1 MVMTSLGKVLIAH
14 EAGSTKLSELRAAAI
29 QIVLRTPKM
38 FWITKPLIIR
48 NVPITAV
55 RPTPRLAEWRLKFA
69 ELASNWRGKTG
80 TDTLEYDSRS
90 KKHKAG
96 DIVLAVQAAAQKTL
110 KGRDVELTKPRAKTY
125 DEKDKKY
132 RSYIRYARHTK
143 EELKKLAGI
152 K

>member
-1 MVMTSLGKVLIAH
+1 MVMTSLSKVLIAH

-29 QIVLRTPKM
+29 QIVIRTPKM
-38 FWITKPLIIR
+38 HWVTKPLIIR
-48 NVPITAV
+48 NVPITAI

-80 TDTLEYDSRS
+80 TGTLTYDSVS

-96 DIVLAVQAAAQKTL
+96 DTVLKVQAVAQETL
-110 KGRDVELTKPRAKTY
+110 KGKNADLKNPRAKTY

-132 RSYIRYARHTK
+132 RSYIRYSRHTK
-143 EELKKLAGI
+143 EELKKLAGL
-152 K
+152 